1 MREFSYV
8 RPKTLDEALELMQLH
23 AGRIRPYAG
32 GTDIMVHLRSG
43 SSRFDNLDYMM
54 DLGDLQELKSV
65 TCENGTVTV
74 GAMVSHECVSHHPIV
89 LEHAPMLAQACHTV
103 GATQIRNAGTIGG
116 NVCNASIAADSL
128 SPLAAMDAVC
138 NLQSKTASRSIP
150 LAQFITGSE
159 KTCIQPDEILVS
171 LSFPSF
177 KEWNTAF
184 FKLGRRRA
192 LAISRI
198 TASTALHFVDGKI
211 TEARIA
217 PGCVFVSPR
226 RCTAAEDMLKDKE
239 PSLALFNAIGEE
251 VANEMVA
258 VTGVRWS
265 TEYKQPVLASVV
277 SSALC
282 MAAGISMEEE

>member
-23 AGRIRPYAG
+23 AGSIRPYAG

-54 DLGDLQELKSV
+54 DLGDLKELKEV
-65 TCENGTVTV
+65 TCENGIVTV
-74 GAMVSHECVSHHPIV
+74 GAMVPHERVSHHPIV

-103 GATQIRNAGTIGG
+103 GATQIRNSGTIGG

-128 SPLAAMDAVC
+128 SPLAAMDAIC

-177 KEWNTAF
+177 KEWKTAF

-198 TASTALHFVDGKI
+198 TASTALRFEDGKI
-211 TEARIA
+211 AEARIA

-239 PSLALFNAIGEE
+239 PSLALFNAVGEE

>member
-1 MREFSYV
+1 MKEFNYLK
-8 RPKTLDEALELMQLH
+8 PATLDEALEMMQLH
-23 AGRIRPYAG
+23 AGHIRPYAG

-43 SSRFDNLDYMM
+43 SSKFDTLDYMM
-54 DLGDLQELKSV
+54 DLGGLNELKGI
-65 TCENGTVTV
+65 TLENGVITI
-74 GAMVSHECVSHHPIV
+74 GAMTPHEHVAHNPIV
-89 LEHAPMLAQACHTV
+89 LEHAAMLARACHSV

-116 NVCNASIAADSL
+116 NVCNASVAADSL
-128 SPLAAMDAVC
+128 SPLAALNAVC
-138 NLQSKTASRSIP
+138 NLKSASGERSIP
-150 LAQFITGSE
+150 LSQFITGSE
-159 KTCIQPDEILVS
+159 KTCIQPDELLIS
-171 LSFPSF
+171 LSFNALTD
-177 KEWNTAF
+177 WNTAF

-198 TASTALHFVDGKI
+198 TASTAIKLENGVI
-211 TEARIA
+211 TDARVA

-226 RCTAAEDMLKDKE
+226 RCADAEAMLIGKE
-239 PSLALFNAIGEE
+239 PSLALFNAVGEE

-282 MAAGISMEEE
+282 LAAGISMEE

>member
-1 MREFSYV
+1 MREFNYLK
-8 RPKTLDEALELMQLH
+8 PKTLDEALELMALH
-23 AGRIRPYAG
+23 AGHIRPYAG
-32 GTDIMVHLRSG
+32 GTDIMVHLRANSPK
-43 SSRFDNLDYMM
+43 FDNLDYMM
-54 DLGDLQELKSV
+54 DLGGLDELKGV
-65 TCENGTVTV
+65 TCENDVVTV
-74 GAMVSHECVSHHPIV
+74 GAMTTHECVSHDPIV
-89 LEHAPMLAQACHTV
+89 LEHAKMLADACHTV

-128 SPLAAMDAVC
+128 APLAALGAVC
-138 NLQSKTASRSIP
+138 NLRSKSAQRSLP
-150 LAQFITGSE
+150 LAEFITGSE
-159 KTCIQPDEILVS
+159 KTCINPDELLVS
-171 LSFPSF
+171 ISFPSF
-177 KEWNTAF
+177 KEWSTAF

-198 TASTALHFVDGKI
+198 TAAAALNIENGTIK
-211 TEARIA
+211 EARLA

-226 RCTAAEDMLKDKE
+226 RCTAAEEMLKDKA
-239 PSLALFNAIGEE
+239 PSLALFDAVGEE

-282 MAAGISMEEE
+282 MAAGIPMEEK